1 MSQKRDLQAAL
12 AAVQAARLDS
22 GVQSVVKLLDI
33 MYEQAKEEM
42 VQGIPEQLNELRVKA
57 ITIDFIRN
65 RISRPSLTETQA
77 QYVTKE

>member
-22 GVQSVVKLLDI
+22 GVQAVVRLLDI

-42 VQGIPEQLNELRVKA
+42 VQGMPESLNELRVKA
-57 ITIDFIRN
+57 ITIDSIRN
-65 RISRPSLTETQA
+65 RITRPSLTEAQA